1 MILEVKNLVSGYQNK
16 RVLHGLAFGMEDGE
30 VVGTIGHNGG
40 GKTTL
45 LKTLFGL
52 LSPWEGQVFFRG
64 HEITGRKPGFNVK
77 EGIAYMPQ
85 GDRKSVV

>member
-1 MILEVKNLVSGYQNK
+1 MIFEVKNLASGYHNK
-16 RVLHGLAFGMEDGE
+16 RVLQGISFGLEDGE
-30 VVGTIGHNGG
+30 VVGAIGHNGA

-52 LSPWEGQVFFRG
+52 LPPWEGQVFFRN
-64 HEITGRKPGFNVK
+64 HEITGRKPESNVR

-85 GDRKSVV
+85 G